1 MTPENNLEL
10 QSTAVRALLQL
21 QTAVLG
27 NAANWAVPILKKK
40 IKKLKVILPVGFFP
54 RQWIKAIMVINFYG
68 RLVPDLMFGLYFI
81 L

>member
-27 NAANWAVPILKKK
+27 NAANWAVPIFKK
-40 IKKLKVILPVGFFP
+40 
-54 RQWIKAIMVINFYG
+54 N
-68 RLVPDLMFGLYFI
+68 
-81 L
+81 